1 MKCPYCNAEL
11 PDDASFCPHCAHSLN
26 ERKEVEAPRPYRRK
40 VVIAALC
47 AVLVLACIAIYSAAN
62 RAGVYETDGAYLSYS
77 DSDGAYE
84 LVAAFFP
91 GDIEN
96 QKPVKSKTVSQV
108 VDEEGGTTVMIGV
121 FRDGK
126 LLDDPEEFFGKVE
139 KCTLTAEP
147 NENGT
152 VRLTE
157 PEYKSDF
164 APAAREADL
173 TYDGNRGT
181 NELCWELVMKNGDT
195 LRLKQTFEVQPLE
208 HEIYTADDVP
218 MDTIEDIELLIAKI
232 NAEASDDAV
241 VDVYLPAKT
250 YDGDLSIVSRSFNL
264 HGDPEGGTVLQ
275 GSLSVNSDF
284 PYNVFLSDIAF
295 EGQGGT
301 GLSATASVFMTNC
314 SFTGYDIGAVALD
327 GGMIAVHDC
336 SFTDNTVGLKY
347 NSVRHSSFDEV
358 CPGNTFTGNDIGVQ
372 FARLEGTICI
382 AFDETVFEDN
392 RVDIDNQIDYPINTD
407 NAIFK

>member
-11 PDDASFCPHCAHSLN
+11 PDDASFCPHCARSLN

-47 AVLVLACIAIYSAAN
+47 AALVLACVAIYSAVN
-62 RAGVYETDGAYLSYS
+62 RAGIYETDGAYLAYS
-77 DSDGAYE
+77 DSDGDYQ

-96 QKPVKSKTVSQV
+96 QRPVNSKTVSQV

-121 FRDGK
+121 FCDGK
-126 LLDDPEEFFGKVE
+126 LLEDPEEFFGKVE

-157 PEYKSDF
+157 PEYKEDF
-164 APAAREADL
+164 APAARESDL
-173 TYDGNRGT
+173 VYDGSSGT
-181 NELCWELVMKNGDT
+181 NDLCWELVMKNGDT
-195 LRLKQTFEVQPLE
+195 LRLKQTFEVKPLE
-208 HEIYTADDVP
+208 HKIYTADDVP
-218 MDTIEDIELLIAKI
+218 MENIDDIKALIAKI
-232 NAEASDDAV
+232 NEESADDAV

-250 YDGDLSIVSRSFNL
+250 YVGDLSIVSRSFNL

-301 GLSATASVFMTNC
+301 GLSATASVVMTTC

-336 SFTDNTVGLKY
+336 SFTDNTVGFKY
-347 NSVRHSSFDEV
+347 NSVRHSSFDEAF
-358 CPGNTFTGNDIGVQ
+358 PGNTFTGNDIGVQ
-372 FARLEGTICI
+372 FERLEGTIRI
-382 AFDETVFEDN
+382 VFEGTVFEDN
-392 RVDIDNQIDYPINTD
+392 RVDIDNPIDYPIDTGT
-407 NAIFK
+407 AEFR